1 MISDL
6 ELDSS
11 ATRVADGVHELDL
24 SDRWGIGGGALNGGY
39 QLVVALRALTSEM
52 RLPDPVVAAASFLRP
67 AVPGPARVL
76 TEVVRE
82 GRRLGT
88 GTARLVQHGPDGDER
103 DVLRLEATFSD
114 LAASPA
120 DAQDLSAAPALPS
133 WEDCLELAPDHGSD
147 EAATVSARVRV
158 AAPATPG
165 WARGEPSGD
174 PRAEFWLR
182 FADGS
187 DPTLTSLGFVV
198 DGAAPVVFE
207 LGRASSTVQLTVHF
221 RERPAA
227 GALACRTV
235 TRHLAHGLHEED
247 VEVYDSDGA
256 FVAQSRQLAL
266 LLPGDQVQ

>member
-1 MISDL
+1 VISDL
-6 ELDSS
+6 ELDST
-11 ATRVADGVHELDL
+11 ATRVAEGVHEIEL

-39 QLVVALRALTSEM
+39 QLVVALRALAGEM
-52 RLPDPVVAAASFLRP
+52 RHPDPVVASASFLRP

-88 GTARLVQHGPDGDER
+88 GTARLVQPGSDGDER

-120 DAQDLSAAPALPS
+120 DARDFVAAPALPS
-133 WEDCLELAPDHGSD
+133 WEECQELLPHHGAD
-147 EAATVSARVRV
+147 ESATVSARVRV
-158 AAPATPG
+158 ATPEPPG
-165 WARGEPSGD
+165 WARGEPTGD
-174 PRAEFWLR
+174 PSAEFWFR
-182 FADGS
+182 FADDS
-187 DPTLTSLGFVV
+187 DPTPRSLAFVV

-207 LGRASSTVQLTVHF
+207 LGHASSTVQLTLHV
-221 RERPAA
+221 RERPSA

-256 FVAQSRQLAL
+256 LVAQSRQLAL